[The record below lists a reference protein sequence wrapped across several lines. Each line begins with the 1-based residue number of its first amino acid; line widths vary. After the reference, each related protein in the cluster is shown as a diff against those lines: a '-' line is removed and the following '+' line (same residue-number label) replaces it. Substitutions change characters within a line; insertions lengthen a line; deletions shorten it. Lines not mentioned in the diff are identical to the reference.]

1 MTERNMD
8 KVIRVENLII
18 RAKNVKVVEERR
30 DRDKDRDHDRR
41 RDPWSFFWGRPRD
54 WSMANRETME
64 IGEETAVENL
74 TEET

>member
-1 MTERNMD
+1 MKGGSEMTERNMD

-54 WSMANRETME
+54 
-64 IGEETAVENL
+64 
-74 TEET
+74 